1 MAWRWWAVAVFGA
14 WFVACGWILSAS
26 KHSGNVQAN
35 FIVIGALILL
45 GSLWSVMAPSGA
57 GRWRDGVIA
66 LLSVW
71 MAISPWTL
79 GFAAHHRL
87 DLAATLIVGILGLI
101 GAGYTFMLSPETG
114 GSQKIRP
121 SA

>member
-26 KHSGNVQAN
+26 THSGAVQAN

-45 GSLWSVMAPSGA
+45 GALWSIRAPSGV
-57 GRWRDGVIA
+57 GRWRDGLIA
-66 LLSVW
+66 LLSLW
-71 MAISPWTL
+71 MAVSPWAL
-79 GFAAHHRL
+79 GFATHHQL
-87 DLAATLIVGILGLI
+87 DLTATLIVGILGLL
-101 GAGYTFMLSPETG
+101 GAGYTFVLSADTET
-114 GSQKIRP
+114 SQKIRP